1 MLVSFVACGG
11 TEPAPVTA
19 APPPPVATTP
29 PPPPPVPA
37 KLARGPRPEWMGRS
51 DTNAQLL
58 LDLETRFS
66 PEGATQAGV
75 ETVDTEI
82 SDLTPG
88 FRERERTAY
97 RAVKTDLE
105 QRRARESDPLV
116 RQDLTILLHAVDLRL
131 RAEETEE
138 RLMVPFWPVPR
149 MIFNGMHTLLDEQ
162 ISPARRQKALAR
174 LQKYVGVAPGTK
186 SFAELAEADS
196 LRALGKP
203 GLTMPSRAD
212 VEKIIATSGELTEG
226 VAKLFDKYK
235 LADSPEAKQALA
247 ALKTQSERYAKFLK
261 DRMLP
266 KARTT
271 IPLPPAVYELRLE
284 EAGVDLPPSELTRMA
299 HAEFLT
305 IQAEMQKVAAEV
317 AKARNL
323 PSADYRDVIKALKKE
338 QITGDAIMPHYQARL
353 AEIEGIIRKENL
365 VTLPDRPARMRLGSP
380 AESAN
385 QPAPHMVPPRLVGN
399 TGEEGEFVL
408 PLSISGPTG
417 GDASGKGGSQYDDF
431 TYPAAS
437 WTLTSHEVRPGHEL
451 QFDTMVER
459 GVTLARGRYAFNSAN
474 AEGWGLYSEMIM
486 LPFMP
491 PEGKLVSLDFRL
503 HRAARAFLDPELQ
516 QGKWTF
522 DSAREFLEKEV
533 GLSHAF
539 ATAEVERYTFR
550 MPGQATSYYYG
561 LVRLRGLRKEAEEA
575 LGDRFNARQFH
586 DTILD
591 QGLLPPDL
599 MRVAVLGALG
609 VPVK

>member
-1 MLVSFVACGG
+1 MA
-11 TEPAPVTA
+11 
-19 APPPPVATTP
+19 
-29 PPPPPVPA
+29 
-37 KLARGPRPEWMGRS
+37 RS
-51 DTNAQLL
+51 DANAQIL
-58 LDLETRFS
+58 LDLETRLS
-66 PEGATQAGV
+66 PEEASQAGV
-75 ETVDTEI
+75 ETVDAEI
-82 SDLTPG
+82 SDMTPG
-88 FRERERTAY
+88 FRARDEAAEHAAQTELEARRDREA
-97 RAVKTDLE
+97 
-105 QRRARESDPLV
+105 DPLV
-116 RQDLTILLHAVDLRL
+116 RQDLTILVHSVDLER
-131 RAEETEE
+131 REAATDE

-149 MIFNGMHTLLDEQ
+149 MIFNGLHVLLDDQ
-162 ISPARRQKALAR
+162 ISPERRKKALAR
-174 LQKYVGVAPGTK
+174 LQKYVGIAPAAPGGKRGT
-186 SFAELAEADS
+186 SVTELAEEDTAHAMS
-196 LRALGKP
+196 RP

-212 VEKIIATSGELTEG
+212 VEKTISTADTSREG
-226 VAKLFDKYK
+226 VVKLFEKYK
-235 LADSPEAKQALA
+235 LDESPEAKQALA
-247 ALKTQSERYAKFLK
+247 LLKTQTDDYAKFLEDK
-261 DRMLP
+261 VLP

-284 EAGVDLPPSELTRMA
+284 DAGVDLPPSELSRMA
-299 HAEFLT
+299 HQEFVA

-317 AKARNL
+317 AKARKL
-323 PSADYRDVIKALKKE
+323 PSADYRDVLKELKKE
-338 QITGDAIMPHYQARL
+338 QIKGDAIMPHYQARL
-353 AEIEGIIRKENL
+353 AEIEGIIRRENL
-365 VTLPDRPARMRLGSP
+365 VTLPARPARMRLGSA

-385 QPAPHMVPPRLVGN
+385 QPAPHMIPPRLVGN
-399 TGEEGEFVL
+399 TGEKGEFVL
-408 PLSISGPTG
+408 PLSIAGATG
-417 GDASGKGGSQYDDF
+417 GDAKATASSQYDDF

-437 WTLTSHEVRPGHEL
+437 WTLVAHEVRPGHEL

-486 LPFMP
+486 LPFMS

-522 DSAREFLEKEV
+522 DSARDFLEKEV
-533 GLSHAF
+533 GLSPAF

-561 LVRLRGLRKEAEEA
+561 LVRLRGLRKEAEER
-575 LGDRFNARQFH
+575 LGDRFDQKKFH

>member
-1 MLVSFVACGG
+1 M
-11 TEPAPVTA
+11 
-19 APPPPVATTP
+19 
-29 PPPPPVPA
+29 
-37 KLARGPRPEWMGRS
+37 AR
-51 DTNAQLL
+51 
-58 LDLETRFS
+58 
-66 PEGATQAGV
+66 
-75 ETVDTEI
+75 
-82 SDLTPG
+82 
-88 FRERERTAY
+88 
-97 RAVKTDLE
+97 
-105 QRRARESDPLV
+105 
-116 RQDLTILLHAVDLRL
+116 
-131 RAEETEE
+131 
-138 RLMVPFWPVPR
+138 
-149 MIFNGMHTLLDEQ
+149 
-162 ISPARRQKALAR
+162 
-174 LQKYVGVAPGTK
+174 
-186 SFAELAEADS
+186 
-196 LRALGKP
+196 P

-212 VEKIIATSGELTEG
+212 VEKTISTADTSREG
-226 VAKLFDKYK
+226 VQKLFEKYK
-235 LADSPEAKQALA
+235 LDDSPEAKQALA
-247 ALKTQSERYAKFLK
+247 LLKTQTEHYAKFLEDK
-261 DRMLP
+261 VLP
-266 KARTT
+266 RARTT

-284 EAGVDLPPSELTRMA
+284 DAGVDLPPSELSRMA
-299 HAEFLT
+299 HQEFIA
-305 IQAEMQKVAAEV
+305 IQAEMQKVAADV

-323 PSADYRDVIKALKKE
+323 PSADYRAVLKELKKE
-338 QITGDAIMPHYQARL
+338 QIKGDAIMPHYQARL
-353 AEIEGIIRKENL
+353 AEIEGIIRRENL
-365 VTLPDRPARMRLGSP
+365 VTLPARPARMRLGSA

-385 QPAPHMVPPRLVGN
+385 QPAPHMIPPRLVGN

-417 GDASGKGGSQYDDF
+417 GDTKGAQYDDF

-486 LPFMP
+486 LPFMS

-522 DSAREFLEKEV
+522 DSARDFLEKEV

-561 LVRLRGLRKEAEEA
+561 LVRLRGLRKEAEER
-575 LGDRFNARQFH
+575 LGDKFDAKKFH